1 MKTLKLEKINSIIN
15 HNEYSIKKLE
25 FVKQNLN
32 GNIQSC
38 NDRLYSELSN
48 TNFSKIDFLCKK
60 DHGYDKLYAYP
71 YMELNF
77 TYENHNELIKIF
89 SIPEKI
95 VLASTGIRRVNENKN
110 GTIYYWDEKVIRFY
124 RSDYFS
130 KKLGFK
136 KDLSDHPD
144 CIAETLKF
152 IKKHKNHKLITTYLS
167 KRIKKL
173 LAFF

>member
-89 SIPEKI
+89 SIPEKNC
-95 VLASTGIRRVNENKN
+95 TCPNR
-110 GTIYYWDEKVIRFY
+110 Y
-124 RSDYFS
+124 
-130 KKLGFK
+130 
-136 KDLSDHPD
+136 
-144 CIAETLKF
+144 
-152 IKKHKNHKLITTYLS
+152 
-167 KRIKKL
+167 
-173 LAFF
+173 